1 MLNKLNSI
9 CRSKMQFPDWI
20 TILKWSIRTAD
31 RIRIWRSNYLVT
43 VQKKNQV
50 NNYKIPGNTSADT
63 ILVWVIDKTFSQA
76 VVGVIKIKLKILW
89 YITEVQRGHCRYCLE
104 IECPEC
110 LQIKHSILKNIWWS
124 DSVFFIFFISFK
136 RSDRCPVR
144 ASVLHS
150 SVWSLAFITVLR
162 FAAGFYQ

>member
-43 VQKKNQV
+43 VQKKNQI

-89 YITEVQRGHCRYCLE
+89 YITEVQRGHCCLLLLSRDRMSWMPVDQTFYLE
-104 IECPEC
+104 EH
-110 LQIKHSILKNIWWS
+110 LVIKFS
-124 DSVFFIFFISFK
+124 FFA
-136 RSDRCPVR
+136 SDRCPVR
-144 ASVLHS
+144 ASVLHN
-150 SVWSLAFITVLR
+150 SVWSLAFVTVLM
-162 FAAGFYQ
+162 FAVGFYQ